1 MIDLYG
7 MGSPNVVRIYI
18 ALEELGL
25 PYQVKP
31 VDVFSGEQFS
41 AEFRKLNPLA
51 KVPVIVDHEGPDGK
65 PYTVFES
72 AAILLYL
79 ADKTGRLLPAD
90 KAAHFDAVQW
100 LIKAVTTLGPM
111 FGQYVHFV
119 RFAPPGNE
127 YSLSRYRTQVHRVLE
142 VAEERLGQSEYL
154 GGSEYSIADIAW
166 FPWGRNIPALLGA
179 DAAKP
184 YPKLTAWVQKLGARP
199 AVTKALAA
207 VDEVRARTTQF
218 DKAKPETL
226 NKVFGRGEF
235 AAA

>member
-1 MIDLYG
+1 MTTKAPAA
-7 MGSPNVVRIYI
+7 SPTRC
-18 ALEELGL
+18 
-25 PYQVKP
+25 
-31 VDVFSGEQFS
+31 SS
-41 AEFRKLNPLA
+41 
-51 KVPVIVDHEGPDGK
+51 
-65 PYTVFES
+65 S

-127 YSLSRYRTQVHRVLE
+127 YSLSRYRTQVHRVFE

-166 FPWGRNIPALLGA
+166 FPWARNIPALLGA
-179 DAAKP
+179 DAAKA
-184 YPKLTAWVQKLGARP
+184 YPKLAAWVEKIAARP
-199 AVTKALAA
+199 AVVKALAA
-207 VDEVRARTTQF
+207 VDEVRGRTTQF

-226 NKVFGRGEF
+226 DKVFGRGEF